1 LDDTTTHV
9 DDKKIESQ
17 IDPVTTEI
25 EPRRLRPSGQIGLDS
40 YPSEEKP
47 ERLIDESQIIDTETI
62 VESLELDLSNV
73 AFDGVAV
80 TVCENLE
87 GTALVARLK
96 QNGLTINLENL
107 EQGDLRMAGNVL
119 VELKSTGDFVDSLA
133 QGRLLEQVSKL
144 VNSSSRS
151 IMIVEGNDL
160 FMHQTVS
167 GEAIMGAVSTLT
179 LDYGVPVITSASTEE
194 TARFIAISAR
204 RETKMIE
211 QLSTK
216 AQERLTSNNGRE

>member
-1 LDDTTTHV
+1 MT
-9 DDKKIESQ
+9 
-17 IDPVTTEI
+17 
-25 EPRRLRPSGQIGLDS
+25 
-40 YPSEEKP
+40 
-47 ERLIDESQIIDTETI
+47 
-62 VESLELDLSNV
+62 LELDLSNV
-73 AFDGVAV
+73 TFDGVAV

-107 EQGDLRMAGNVL
+107 EQGHLRMAGDVL
-119 VELKSTGDFVDSLA
+119 IELKSTGDFVESLA